1 MTNDNHNPDKAERV
15 EAQLSAYALGQ
26 LDSEERA
33 KVEAVLARSE
43 GARRFVDH
51 TRAIGRELAEANAR
65 YPAPAASPALRE
77 AVEKRIAELPAA
89 VRRNVATGART
100 RPGQRRL
107 QNWMVTAACLL
118 IAAVPAVYYGLGLD
132 GRAVREAARR
142 DASTSGDRAQARREA
157 VGNDEAGHDSRA
169 GVEYRAYALSADGQ
183 PREDE
188 EPHFLDDPLAT
199 GEIADFAPQ
208 PPHQQESD
216 PSKELAE
223 RQSIASSLARRSG
236 PAVEAGGQG
245 AGTSRPRGE
254 PAWQSNSQDQ
264 RVFGGAGQRFR
275 GQSGQQQPGDQ
286 QQPGSQQASTSPAGP
301 EEFPEGFEWEGY
313 HDDSWSPKAVARA
326 APEMPAELPGGEEEA
341 FAEAFGQERR
351 IVAQGIGQ
359 DPGTLELARAEAS
372 LRRFAVQDIEG
383 PAAYTGVPPGIDG
396 VVLTV
401 PRPDQVEIS
410 IGGDDGLTK
419 GHSLQVYRITR
430 NGPTYVGKIE
440 VVKADPDRSACKV
453 DPKWLQSNIQRGD
466 RVTALQTNSERLAD
480 NVPGTEQYEPIV
492 ENPFL
497 PAEEV
502 PLSTFSIDVDTASY
516 ANVRRFLR
524 EGRWPPPG
532 AVRVEEMVN
541 YFQYDY
547 PGPQG
552 EHPFAIHV
560 EVAGCPW
567 RPEHKL
573 LRIGLKGREIDRKER
588 GPSNLVFL
596 LDVSGSMSDED
607 KLPLVK
613 QAMRLLTEQLAED
626 DRVAIVT
633 YRDDAELRLES
644 TRGNEKPRILEVIGS
659 LHASGS
665 THGSAGIQMA
675 YREAAKHFVKG
686 GTNRVILATDGDLNV
701 GVTDD
706 DELVRLIQKQAK
718 TGVFLT
724 ILGVGTGNLKD
735 AKLEKIA
742 DRGNGQYAY
751 VDNLREGRKVL
762 VEQMTGSLMTIAT
775 DVKIQLDFNFAEV
788 AAYRLIGYENRTLAA
803 RDFDDDRKDAGE
815 IGAGHTVT
823 ALYEIVPR
831 GAAAVAEPGRP
842 RSKYQRVPP
851 PEELNEAAR
860 SGELLTLRLRYKL
873 PDEDESRR
881 IELAVEDAGKRF
893 GRASADFR
901 FAAAVAAF
909 GMVLRDSVYRGDVT
923 LAAVEEYTAG
933 ALGEDPKGRR
943 AEFLDLVRRA
953 RQVDP

>member
-1 MTNDNHNPDKAERV
+1 MTNDNHNPDKAELG
-15 EAQLSAYALGQ
+15 EAQLTAYALGQ

-33 KVEAVLARSE
+33 KVEALLVRSDD
-43 GARRFVDH
+43 ARRFVDQ

-65 YPAPAASPALRE
+65 YPAPVASPALRE
-77 AVEKRIAELPAA
+77 AVEKRLAGTPIIDDQTGPTPSTRKRS
-89 VRRNVATGART
+89 VRRWLLAGSLATT
-100 RPGQRRL
+100 
-107 QNWMVTAACLL
+107 ACLL
-118 IAAVPAVYYGLGLD
+118 IGAAAFVY
-132 GRAVREAARR
+132 
-142 DASTSGDRAQARREA
+142 DALRGTDDRTELLSMHFRGG
-157 VGNDEAGHDSRA
+157 VDESSA
-169 GVEYRAYALSADGQ
+169 GVELQANAHTGGLPEKEELELLDESVNDYEEVNVSEFGLSNLPSRGGLHALESRSPPFADEA
-183 PREDE
+183 PIVYPNAEVWDE
-188 EPHFLDDPLAT
+188 LT
-199 GEIADFAPQ
+199 
-208 PPHQQESD
+208 
-216 PSKELAE
+216 
-223 RQSIASSLARRSG
+223 ARRSEQYQPG
-236 PAVEAGGQG
+236 DLAFRTSGNAFQNGAELGSPDIRQQQG
-245 AGTSRPRGE
+245 FR
-254 PAWQSNSQDQ
+254 
-264 RVFGGAGQRFR
+264 GAGQLFR
-275 GQSGQQQPGDQ
+275 VQEGQQQPGGKE
-286 QQPGSQQASTSPAGP
+286 QPGSQQQPRDQQQSTSPPSDDAQQVHP
-301 EEFPEGFEWEGY
+301 LVASSTYTSQLEERVRRIEE
-313 HDDSWSPKAVARA
+313 ARRNRQV
-326 APEMPAELPGGEEEA
+326 EREDVPAEKWSHKVGGRA
-341 FAEAFGQERR
+341 MLDAD
-351 IVAQGIGQ
+351 V
-359 DPGTLELARAEAS
+359 LARNDDDREAELKRRVAELEAA
-372 LRRFAVQDIEG
+372 LREEGEQPCQDDYG
-383 PAAYTGVPPGIDG
+383 PYQRRAHTRPGD
-396 VVLTV
+396 
-401 PRPDQVEIS
+401 
-410 IGGDDGLTK
+410 
-419 GHSLQVYRITR
+419 
-430 NGPTYVGKIE
+430 
-440 VVKADPDRSACKV
+440 
-453 DPKWLQSNIQRGD
+453 
-466 RVTALQTNSERLAD
+466 
-480 NVPGTEQYEPIV
+480 VPGTEQYEPIV

-532 AVRVEEMVN
+532 AVRIEEMVN

-567 RPEHKL
+567 QPEHRL

-633 YRDDAELRLES
+633 YRDDAKLRLES
-644 TRGNEKPRILEVIGS
+644 TRGNEKDAILAVIDS
-659 LHASGS
+659 LHATGS
-665 THGSAGIQMA
+665 THGSAGIKLA
-675 YREAAKHFVKG
+675 YREAAEHFVKG

-706 DELVRLIQKQAK
+706 DELVGLIQKQAK

-751 VDNLREGRKVL
+751 VDNLREARKVL
-762 VEQMTGSLMTIAT
+762 VEQMTGSLMTIAK

-788 AAYRLIGYENRTLAA
+788 AAYRLVGYENRTLAA

-851 PEELNEAAR
+851 PEELNDAAR
-860 SGELLTLRLRYKL
+860 SGELVSVSLRYKL
-873 PDEDESRR
+873 PDENESRLV
-881 IELAVEDAGKRF
+881 ELAVEDAGKRF